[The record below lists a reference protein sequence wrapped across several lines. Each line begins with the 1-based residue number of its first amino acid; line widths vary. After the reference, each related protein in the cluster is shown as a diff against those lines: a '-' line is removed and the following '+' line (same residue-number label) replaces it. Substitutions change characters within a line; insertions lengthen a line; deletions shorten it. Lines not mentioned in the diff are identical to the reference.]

1 MAEKSF
7 LKGYCPKH
15 NRYFGMTLEKYNG
28 RWEVVD
34 FIPLSKEEAK
44 VLPSLVEQSSFETHK
59 NLLPC
64 KYSGRTIRSCSRIE
78 CPRDSKQYSF
88 QCVYCNKMELDYG
101 SDLSGTQYKEGDTI
115 TLSQGQEVKI
125 ALGGKDLEAIE
136 LNVGWDP
143 TYGSKNMDID
153 SSIFL
158 FKDSVINETVY
169 FGRKEDSAGS
179 VLHHGDNLTGEPVNG
194 QSDVDEV
201 IDVNLKKVPQKYNN
215 IAVIINIYNC
225 MDRNQNFG
233 TVKNLFIRLY
243 DKKTRKKIC
252 DYQIG
257 HNISNKTGLVIGLL
271 SRSGS
276 GWKFKASG
284 DAYYVKDIAELCQE
298 ILRNRQ

>member
-1 MAEKSF
+1 
-7 LKGYCPKH
+7 
-15 NRYFGMTLEKYNG
+15 
-28 RWEVVD
+28 
-34 FIPLSKEEAK
+34 
-44 VLPSLVEQSSFETHK
+44 
-59 NLLPC
+59 
-64 KYSGRTIRSCSRIE
+64 
-78 CPRDSKQYSF
+78 
-88 QCVYCNKMELDYG
+88 MELDYG

-158 FKDSVINETVY
+158 FKDSVTNETVY

-252 DYQIG
+252 DYQVG

>member
-44 VLPSLVEQSSFETHK
+44 VLPSLVEQPSFETHS

-64 KYSGRTIRSCSRIE
+64 KYGGRTIRSNSRIE
-78 CPRDSKQYSF
+78 CPRDPKKYSF
-88 QCVYCNKMELDYG
+88 QCIYCNKMQLDYE
-101 SDLSGTQYKEGDTI
+101 SDLTGTQFKEGDTI
-115 TLSQGQEVKI
+115 TLSQGQEIKI
-125 ALGGKDLEAIE
+125 ALGGRDLEAIE

-143 TYGSKNMDID
+143 AFSSTNMDID

-158 FKDSVINETVY
+158 YKDSAHQETVY
-169 FGRKEDSAGS
+169 FGRKDDNAGS
-179 VLHHGDNLTGEPVNG
+179 VHHHGDNLTGEPVNG
-194 QSDVDEV
+194 QSDVDEI
-201 IDVNLKKVPQKYNN
+201 IDVNLKKVPQSYDK

-225 MDRNQNFG
+225 YDRNQNFG
-233 TVKNLFIRLY
+233 QVRNLFIRLF
-243 DKKTRKKIC
+243 DKKTRRKLC
-252 DYQIG
+252 DYQVG
-257 HNISNKTGLVIGLL
+257 HNISDKTGLVIGLL
-271 SRSGS
+271 TRSGT

-284 DAYYVKDIAELCQE
+284 EAYRVKNIDELCSVL
-298 ILRNRQ
+298 LRNVQ